1 MRNLRYI
8 ILRVLGLVTCFV
20 LFVPWSASAKE
31 VIHVRAW
38 RLQDPI
44 GMADSVSAADTSY
57 LNFPMRNA
65 LYDYSICN
73 VYNGNLVSPV
83 QSAIYFD
90 RTAKVDFVLGRQYDP
105 YTITPQDVRFFSTTT
120 PYSYV
125 SYKKGFK
132 TYHEDNDLAF
142 MFTGNLNEKTNFGLS
157 LNYLNAVGHYQN
169 QAGKVFNGSVF
180 GSYNGNHYSLQAA
193 FTFNNL
199 SNFENGGIRNMEDIQ
214 NTDLNTEDI
223 PTSLE
228 AMSGYRYL
236 SGYVNHYYS
245 ICVERKEKVHYRER
259 DEEGNWQEKD
269 STKINYV
276 PVTTFRHVFEV
287 NDANRRYI
295 EKNASQSFY
304 DVTYRNPKL
313 TNDSASALTIRNT
326 LSVTFE
332 EEFNTKLKFGATVYA
347 TNEAQCHLLGV
358 GQPEAIVPLEPFNN
372 PLGVV
377 LSQTM
382 HHVPDTLYQSLWSNN
397 TFVGGELYKNRGKYV
412 FYGFGGE
419 VCLLGRKIGQFNV
432 HGHVDA
438 GFRLGKDSMTISAE
452 ADLRNV
458 TPDFYH
464 LNYNSNHYQWYNDF
478 KKPYV
483 FHVAGRLAYPTK
495 WVHTQLGVDY
505 ENLTNHIYFGPQGT
519 PIQSEENI
527 SIIAANLQL
536 NLITPWV
543 NMDNSVVYQYVSSP
557 NIPLPTLALYSNLY
571 YHGTWFKALDVQIGV
586 DVQYNTA
593 YYAPLLDPATG
604 QFCVQDKVKI
614 GNYPIMS
621 AYANFYVK
629 LLHLRFF
636 AQYQHLNASF
646 MNYQYFTM
654 PNYPLNPDVFRA
666 GLAFHF
672 YK

>member
-8 ILRVLGLVTCFV
+8 PQKVLGLVMCFV
-20 LFVPWSASAKE
+20 LFVHWSASAKE
-31 VIHVRAW
+31 VTHVRAW

-44 GMADSVSAADTSY
+44 GMADTVSAADTSY
-57 LNFPMRNA
+57 LNFPMRNI

-73 VYNGNLVSPV
+73 VYSGNLVSPV
-83 QSAIYFD
+83 MSAIYFD
-90 RTAKVDFVLGRQYDP
+90 RTNKVDFVLGRQYDP
-105 YTITPQDVRFFSTTT
+105 YTITPQDVRFFNTMT

-142 MFTGNLNEKTNFGLS
+142 MFTGNLNEKTNLGLS

-180 GSYNGNHYSLQAA
+180 GSYNGNHYSLHAA
-193 FTFNNL
+193 FTFNTL
-199 SNFENGGIRNMEDIQ
+199 SNFENGGIRNMEDIK
-214 NTDLNTEDI
+214 NGDLNTEDI

-259 DEEGNWQEKD
+259 DEEGQWQEKD
-269 STKINYV
+269 SIKINYV
-276 PVTTFRHVFEV
+276 PVTTFKHVFEV

-295 EKNASQSFY
+295 EKNAAQRFY

-347 TNEAQCHLLGV
+347 TNEAQRHLLGV

-372 PLGVV
+372 PLGMV

-382 HHVPDTLYQSLWSNN
+382 HHVPDTLYQYLWSNN

-419 VCLLGRKIGQFNV
+419 VCLLGRKLGQFNV

-464 LNYNSNHYQWYNDF
+464 LNYYSNHYRWYNDF

-483 FHVAGRLAYPTK
+483 FHVAGRLTYPTK
-495 WVHTQLGVDY
+495 WVNMQIGVDY
-505 ENLTNHIYFGPQGT
+505 ENITNHIYFGSQGK
-519 PIQSEENI
+519 PMQSEENI
-527 SIIAANLQL
+527 SIIAANVQL
-536 NLITPWV
+536 NLTTPWV
-543 NMDNSVVYQYVSSP
+543 NMDNSIVYQYVSSP
-557 NIPLPTLALYSNLY
+557 NIPLPALALYSNLY

-593 YYAPLLDPATG
+593 YYAPLLNPATG
-604 QFCVQDKVKI
+604 QFCVQDKVKV
-614 GNYPIMS
+614 GNYPVMS